1 MASFSRITHPDT
13 LQNLFRNG
21 LRNTEFKV
29 LPCFPNSQIS
39 IEHLWDVLDQQIQS
53 ILMSWCQTPQDTFK
67 GLVASMPRQIR
78 AGLAAQGGLYYIS
91 QVVLMLWLI
100 SVYLYSVYPLHLQNG
115 FHLLYGLDQLT
126 EVTQI
131 ILSVTIAAYCCKVI
145 PCCTPR
151 SHVVSNAHFISVD
164 AGEQCQ

>member
-1 MASFSRITHPDT
+1 M
-13 LQNLFRNG
+13 
-21 LRNTEFKV
+21 
-29 LPCFPNSQIS
+29 
-39 IEHLWDVLDQQIQS
+39 
-53 ILMSWCQTPQDTFK
+53 LMSWCQTPQDTFK

-131 ILSVTIAAYCCKVI
+131 VLSVTIAAYCCKVI

-164 AGEQCQ
+164 AGERCQ